1 MVFAVVG
8 ILGHF
13 SKTLGLLLIPQLF
26 NFLYSCPQVFGLI
39 PCPRHRLPKFNARTG
54 LMEPSVTPWSP
65 DRQPHPLVGQAL
77 FFLHRVRLVRVTT
90 DEKGLFVETS
100 NLTLLNLWLVWR
112 GPLKENR
119 LALEVTMLQLGV
131 GLFGLFVRHKLAL
144 LIFKEDNWGS
154 TGQH

>member
-1 MVFAVVG
+1 
-8 ILGHF
+8 
-13 SKTLGLLLIPQLF
+13 
-26 NFLYSCPQVFGLI
+26 
-39 PCPRHRLPKFNARTG
+39 
-54 LMEPSVTPWSP
+54 MEPSITPWSP
-65 DRQPHPLVGQAL
+65 DRQPRPLVAQAL
-77 FFLHRVRLVRVTT
+77 LFLHRVRLVKVTT

>member
-1 MVFAVVG
+1 M
-8 ILGHF
+8 
-13 SKTLGLLLIPQLF
+13 
-26 NFLYSCPQVFGLI
+26 
-39 PCPRHRLPKFNARTG
+39 
-54 LMEPSVTPWSP
+54 
-65 DRQPHPLVGQAL
+65 
-77 FFLHRVRLVRVTT
+77 RLVKATT